1 MKKLL
6 LLSAT
11 LFTLLTYAGP
21 KADIEAAKKL
31 FEAKKNKEAVE
42 LLKKSVLV
50 KGEEK
55 EFEEINFFLAK
66 KCSTNSR
73 RSCNVFKQ
81 NSSR

>member
-55 EFEEINFFLAK
+55 EFEEIDKLLRK
-66 KCSTNSR
+66 
-73 RSCNVFKQ
+73 
-81 NSSR
+81 